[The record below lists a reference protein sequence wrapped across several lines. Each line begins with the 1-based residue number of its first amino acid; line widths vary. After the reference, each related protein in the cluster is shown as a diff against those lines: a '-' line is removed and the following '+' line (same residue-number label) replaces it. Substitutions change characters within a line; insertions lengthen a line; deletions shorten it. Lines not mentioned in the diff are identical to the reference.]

1 MKKFLRIVLTGVVA
15 LVALVLA
22 GLLTTTIVNTAASAS
37 EATRIE
43 DYGQRVEVDG
53 RRMNVQVAG
62 EGDQTIVL
70 LPGFGTGS
78 PVLDFSPLTDE
89 LAATYRV
96 VVVEPLGYGLSDQTD
111 VPRTTA
117 NIVSEIHEAVSA
129 LGIDRYVL
137 MGHSIAGIYAL
148 DYVERFRDEVTAFV
162 GIDSSVPDQP
172 GMDVS
177 LPVDA
182 LRAAKALGITRLVT
196 ALSGDP
202 YPDPPYEQHTR
213 EQLGMISQ
221 RNTSSAT
228 SSDEMSRIAA
238 NFRAAKGKTFPSDL
252 PVLLFVQR
260 HNPTVEGWLPLHE
273 DQAASVIHGEVVPLD
288 ADHYLHHTKSPE
300 IAAGVGRFLAVA
312 GVGEPAVPP
321 RG

>member
-22 GLLTTTIVNTAASAS
+22 GLLTTTIVNTAASAA

-43 DYGQRVEVDG
+43 EYGQRVEVDG
-53 RRMNVQVAG
+53 KRMNVSVTG

-78 PVLDFSPLTDE
+78 PVLDFSPLVGE
-89 LAATYRV
+89 LSSSYRV
-96 VVVEPLGYGLSDQTD
+96 VVVEPFGYGLSDQTD
-111 VPRTTA
+111 VPRTTE
-117 NIVSEIHEAVSA
+117 NIVSEIHEAVA
-129 LGIDRYVL
+129 GLGIDRYVL

-172 GMDVS
+172 GMDAA

-182 LRAAKALGITRLVT
+182 LRAAKALGITRVVT

-202 YPDPPYEQHTR
+202 YPDPPYDQHTR
-213 EQLGMISQ
+213 EQLGMISL

-238 NFRAAKGKTFPSDL
+238 NFRAAKGKTFPADL
-252 PVLLFVQR
+252 PVLLFAQR
-260 HNPTVEGWLPLHE
+260 DNPTVAGWLPLHE
-273 DQAASVIHGEVVPLD
+273 EQAASVDRGEVVPLD
-288 ADHYLHHTKSPE
+288 ADHYLHHTKSRE
-300 IAAGVGRFLAVA
+300 IAADVDRFLATP
-312 GVGEPAVPP
+312 GVG
-321 RG
+321 

>member
-1 MKKFLRIVLTGVVA
+1 
-15 LVALVLA
+15 
-22 GLLTTTIVNTAASAS
+22 
-37 EATRIE
+37 
-43 DYGQRVEVDG
+43 
-53 RRMNVQVAG
+53 
-62 EGDQTIVL
+62 
-70 LPGFGTGS
+70 
-78 PVLDFSPLTDE
+78 
-89 LAATYRV
+89 
-96 VVVEPLGYGLSDQTD
+96 
-111 VPRTTA
+111 
-117 NIVSEIHEAVSA
+117 
-129 LGIDRYVL
+129 VL

-148 DYVERFRDEVTAFV
+148 DYIERFRDEVTAFV

-260 HNPTVEGWLPLHE
+260 DNPTVEGWLPLHE

-288 ADHYLHHTKSPE
+288 ADHYLHHTKSSE
-300 IAAGVGRFLAVA
+300 IAAGVGRFLAAA

>member
-53 RRMNVQVAG
+53 RRMNVRVAG

-89 LAATYRV
+89 LASTYRV

-137 MGHSIAGIYAL
+137 MGHSIAGISAL

-202 YPDPPYEQHTR
+202 YPDPPYDQHTR

-260 HNPTVEGWLPLHE
+260 DNPTVEGWLPLHE

-300 IAAGVGRFLAVA
+300 IAAGVGRFLAAA

>member
-53 RRMNVQVAG
+53 RRMNVRVAG

-89 LAATYRV
+89 LASTYRV

-137 MGHSIAGIYAL
+137 MGHSIAGISAL
-148 DYVERFRDEVTAFV
+148 DYVERFRDEVTPTSRGWTSPCRSTPCARPRRSASPV
-162 GIDSSVPDQP
+162 SSRRCQETRTRIRPTTSTP
-172 GMDVS
+172 GS
-177 LPVDA
+177 S
-182 LRAAKALGITRLVT
+182 
-196 ALSGDP
+196 SG
-202 YPDPPYEQHTR
+202 
-213 EQLGMISQ
+213 
-221 RNTSSAT
+221 
-228 SSDEMSRIAA
+228 
-238 NFRAAKGKTFPSDL
+238 
-252 PVLLFVQR
+252 
-260 HNPTVEGWLPLHE
+260 
-273 DQAASVIHGEVVPLD
+273 
-288 ADHYLHHTKSPE
+288 
-300 IAAGVGRFLAVA
+300 
-312 GVGEPAVPP
+312 
-321 RG
+321 